1 MKYFCSLLLFSATL
15 GAQVQPVIYDTI
27 ALNIPQNKDVYAT
40 NNSIENVIN
49 ISKTFMGQSKL
60 TSIDVND
67 NYKPKYEG
75 GNWPEGSWFRGYFS
89 GYEHNRDTTVNGPE
103 EFYKEDL
110 SIPDYLPRYWSSH
123 PQPRATSKQIRALIH
138 FDNYLGNH
146 NNSETI
152 VKGLN
157 YLISQIQQYGGYVYW
172 WTREGQTNFEQN
184 DNRVPGKNKVLV
196 YETGSALAALC
207 EGYLYLKK
215 NNIPVSQNL
224 YEAITKSAD
233 HIRDKDINQDFN
245 NPTHN
250 NDTLPKYNGDYN
262 TVNYMAFGLWSL
274 SKAYKITGD
283 CEYLKKI
290 IELSNWIVN
299 RQHSGN
305 DICNGTWKDG
315 EGKLNETGTTEIY
328 GESKIVYHTI
338 ILRGLVEALDAIPK
352 SEKDIRKNLA
362 SAIKKATN
370 HIIKYRVQYE
380 GNDIG
385 TTSLVYNDIN
395 CNKLSHI
402 DYGYYYGDDIVE
414 TLALLAYY
422 SRFNADGTG
431 DALFSNDET
440 QRLKK
445 ILNIVSRVTAD
456 WIDPVTNNQGNYYS
470 ALYMTSLAYYL
481 DYTKAIKNNTKV
493 FEVDNTNFFD
503 SEKTSKPVSL
513 DFDHDGVRD
522 EVAYFST
529 NGDKTFLNVAKMA
542 PDGSI
547 SSVKNVWGSA
557 GYPLELFS
565 DRIVSGDFN
574 GDGYFDDIAVMYDYG
589 GGETRIH
596 VFEGTGSGFI
606 YSNEAQGWWKETGY
620 YANLIGDRM
629 VSGDFDN
636 NNIHNDIA
644 VMYDYGNGETRIHVF
659 QGQGSNKSFK
669 YLGADGFWK
678 STSYP
683 ANNIIS
689 NIVSGNFDNDG
700 RHNDIAVF
708 YKNSNDATAVHVFQG
723 MGSSFVFHQWWA
735 DSGYPFNQFAKRIVS
750 GNFYDG
756 NKRDD
761 IAVLYESDPEHTNLQ
776 LFQGK
781 GDHFN
786 YLGSTGYWA
795 STNYD
800 SKKIKGKLVDFN
812 IENDDKSQ
820 LFAMYNV
827 SNKDSKLQVFKNNMY
842 NTPPNFALSEVK
854 DWWKNTCYGDVN
866 LQNQHVPSS
875 VSRMVGRPSEK
886 DTSDK
891 ISDIRIYKD
900 SGSYEVVSQEKI
912 KSIQI
917 FNFSGKMIQEYTGIL
932 SNRFRFDILKGNYI
946 VKVSDINNKISTK
959 KILD

>member
-27 ALNIPQNKDVYAT
+27 ALNIPQSNDVSA
-40 NNSIENVIN
+40 NNSSIENVIN

-60 TSIDVND
+60 TSMDVND

-89 GYEHNRDTTVNGPE
+89 GYEHNRDPSINGLKK
-103 EFYKEDL
+103 FYDMDPTIPNYL
-110 SIPDYLPRYWSSH
+110 SGYWSSH

-146 NNSETI
+146 SNFETV
-152 VKGLN
+152 VKGLT
-157 YLISQIQQYGGYVYW
+157 YLMGQMQDLGGYVYW
-172 WTREGQTNFEQN
+172 WTREGQNNFEQN

-215 NNIPVSQNL
+215 NNIPVPQNL
-224 YEAITKSAD
+224 YQTIIKSAD
-233 HIRDKDINQDFN
+233 HIWEKDININFS
-245 NPTHN
+245 NPTQP
-250 NDTLPKYNGDYN
+250 NDALPKYNGDYN

-274 SKAYKITGD
+274 SKAYKITSD
-283 CEYLKKI
+283 CKYLEKI

-299 RQHSGN
+299 RQYSGN

-315 EGKLNETGTTEIY
+315 VDPANNPIIY
-328 GESKIVYHTI
+328 GESKIVYHAI

-352 SEKDIRKNLA
+352 SEKQVRKNLA

-370 HIIKYRVQYE
+370 HIIKYRVKYQ

-385 TTSLVYNDIN
+385 ATSLIYNDIN
-395 CNKLSHI
+395 CNKLNNI
-402 DYGYYYGDDIVE
+402 DYGYYYNDDIVE

-422 SRFNADGTG
+422 SRFNVDGTN

-445 ILNIVSRVTAD
+445 ILNIVSKSTAD
-456 WIDPVTNNQGNYYS
+456 WIDPSTNNQGNYYS
-470 ALYMTSLAYYL
+470 ALYMPSLAYYL
-481 DYTKAIKNNTKV
+481 DYTKAINNNTKV

-513 DFDHDGVRD
+513 DFDHNGIKD

-542 PDGSI
+542 SDGSI
-547 SSVKNVWGSA
+547 SSVKKVWEST

-574 GDGYFDDIAVMYDYG
+574 KDGYFDDIAVMCDYG
-589 GGETRIH
+589 EGETRIH
-596 VFEGTGSGFI
+596 VFKGTGTGFV
-606 YSNEAQGWWKETGY
+606 YSNESQGWWKQTGY

-629 VSGDFDN
+629 VSGDFDGDGK
-636 NNIHNDIA
+636 HDDIA
-644 VMYDYGNGETRIHVF
+644 VFYRYGDHETKIHIF
-659 QGQGSNKSFK
+659 RGKGSSFE
-669 YLGADGFWK
+669 YLGTDGWWNSDTY
-678 STSYP
+678 STD
-683 ANNIIS
+683 NIIS
-689 NIVSGNFDNDG
+689 NIVSGDFDKDG
-700 RHNDIAVF
+700 KHDDIAVF
-708 YKNSNDATAVHVFQG
+708 YKNNNNATDVHLFKG
-723 MGSSFVFHQWWA
+723 MDSSFTFETWWTN
-735 DSGYPFNQFAKRIVS
+735 SGYPFNQYVKRIVS

-761 IAVLYESDPEHTNLQ
+761 IAVLYESDPGHTNLH

-781 GDHFN
+781 GTYFN

-800 SKKIKGKLVDFN
+800 SKKIQGKIVDFN

-820 LFAMYNV
+820 IFAMYNV
-827 SNKDSKLQVFKNNMY
+827 SSKDSKLQVFRNNMY
-842 NTPPNFALSEVK
+842 STPPNFALYEVK
-854 DWWKNTCYGDVN
+854 DWWKNACYGDTN
-866 LQNQHVPSS
+866 LQNQYVPSS
-875 VSRMVGRPSEK
+875 VNGMANRLLKE

-891 ISDIRIYKD
+891 IADIKIYKN

-932 SNRFRFDILKGNYI
+932 SNRFRFGILKGNYI

>member
-27 ALNIPQNKDVYAT
+27 ALNLGNDTIKA
-40 NNSIENVIN
+40 NNTTIQNVITL
-49 ISKTFMGQSKL
+49 SKTFRGLPKL
-60 TSIDVND
+60 IKIDTAN
-67 NYKPKYEG
+67 NYQPVFSSDT
-75 GNWPEGSWFRGYFS
+75 WPPGAWSRGYFS
-89 GYEHNRDTTVNGPE
+89 GYIGNYKK
-103 EFYKEDL
+103 FYEYD
-110 SIPDYLPRYWSSH
+110 PDAKYSGFWSSH
-123 PQPRATSKQIRALIH
+123 PQPRDTSKQIRAMIH
-138 FDNYLGNH
+138 YDNYYS
-146 NNSETI
+146 NSQNSPTI
-152 VKGLN
+152 IQGLE
-157 YLISQIQQYGGYVYW
+157 YLISQQVKNTANNLAFGGYIYW
-172 WTREGQTNFEQN
+172 WSREGKDIFDQIDTPGNISQN
-184 DNRVPGKNKVLV
+184 SVHVF
-196 YETGSALAALC
+196 ETGSAIAGLC

-215 NNIPVSQNL
+215 NNIQLPGGLYDAIVNAADNL
-224 YEAITKSAD
+224 
-233 HIRDKDINQDFN
+233 
-245 NPTHN
+245 
-250 NDTLPKYNGDYN
+250 N
-262 TVNYMAFGLWSL
+262 TVDLIGYNSENYTAFGLWGL
-274 SKAYKITGD
+274 TKAYKITQN
-283 CEYLKKI
+283 CKYLEKI
-290 IELSNWIVN
+290 IQLSNWLLDQQSN
-299 RQHSGN
+299 EPG
-305 DICNGTWKDG
+305 ICNGTWKNG
-315 EGKLNETGTTEIY
+315 VETLPNGQKVY
-328 GESKIVYHTI
+328 HESKINYHAI
-338 ILRGLVEALDAIPK
+338 ILRGLIESLDGIPK
-352 SEKDIRKNLA
+352 SNVVLREKLIA
-362 SAIKKATN
+362 GIKKGIN
-370 HIIKYRVQYE
+370 HIIKYRVEYE
-380 GNDIG
+380 NASYLG
-385 TTSLVYNDIN
+385 TLSTFYSTIECEKIANLN
-395 CNKLSHI
+395 NK
-402 DYGYYYGDDIVE
+402 DYYSFLYSDDIVE
-414 TLALLAYY
+414 MFALLAYY
-422 SRFNADGTG
+422 ANFNKDN
-431 DALFSNDET
+431 FSQAEND
-440 QRLKK
+440 RLKK
-445 ILNIVSRVTAD
+445 LLNIISIHAQTR
-456 WIDPVTNNQGNYYS
+456 IDPDNNGVPPELTPDEKKEDQKRR
-470 ALYMTSLAYYL
+470 AVDQMASLAYYL

-513 DFDHDGVRD
+513 DFDHNGVRD

-574 GDGYFDDIAVMYDYG
+574 GDGYFDDIAVMYYYG

-678 STSYP
+678 STSYS

-820 LFAMYNV
+820 IFAMYNV

-875 VSRMVGRPSEK
+875 VSRMVGKPSEK

-917 FNFSGKMIQEYTGIL
+917 VDFSGKVIQEYTGIF